1 MTQSLIQEILL
12 IKEPYNIT
20 DRSAQSKK
28 QVLVLSATS
37 LTHSQLWAPS
47 SDNDY
52 VLLFDFQFKDHQ

>member
-1 MTQSLIQEILL
+1 MTQPLIQEILL
-12 IKEPYNIT
+12 IKEPYNII

-37 LTHSQLWAPS
+37 LTHSQLWAPL

-52 VLLFDFQFKDHQ
+52 VLLFDFQFRDHQ